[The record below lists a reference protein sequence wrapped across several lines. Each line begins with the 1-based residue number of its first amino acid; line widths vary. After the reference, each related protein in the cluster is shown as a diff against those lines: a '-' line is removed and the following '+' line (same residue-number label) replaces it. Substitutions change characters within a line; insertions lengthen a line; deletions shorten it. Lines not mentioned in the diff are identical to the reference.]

1 MQQRYDTVDG
11 MARPPV
17 YDDALRQRLLS
28 ETVEAIDTHGVDGFS
43 LRAVT
48 SAADTST
55 SAVYALFGSRDGLVA
70 AVIDDAFASF
80 GAAQLRAEADGLTAL
95 GRAYRDWALANPV
108 RYRLMF
114 GGALLACAPEDVPS
128 SDGAIAPLVR
138 TVTALLPQANEADVR
153 TRVLA
158 IWAQVH
164 GAVSLQ
170 LAGVMPDGT
179 DWRVVFEAV
188 VATIARDITQPTP

>member
-1 MQQRYDTVDG
+1 MQQRYDTVDD

-17 YDDALRQRLLS
+17 YDDVLRLRLLA
-28 ETVEAIDTHGVDGFS
+28 ETAEAIDSHGVDGFS

-48 SAADTST
+48 AAAETST

-80 GAAQLRAEADGLTAL
+80 GAAQHRAEADGLAAL
-95 GRAYRDWALANPV
+95 GWAYRDWALGNPV

-128 SDGAIAPLVR
+128 SDGAIAPLIR
-138 TVTALLPQANEADVR
+138 TVTALLPHATEADVR

-188 VATIARDITQPTP
+188 VATIARDITRPTL

>member
-1 MQQRYDTVDG
+1 

-17 YDDALRQRLLS
+17 YDDALRHRLLA
-28 ETVEAIDTHGVDGFS
+28 ETAEAIDSHGVDGFS

-48 SAADTST
+48 AAASTST

-80 GAAQLRAEADGLTAL
+80 GAAQHGAEADGLAAL
-95 GRAYRDWALANPV
+95 GWAYRDWALANPV

-128 SDGAIAPLVR
+128 SDGAMAPLIR
-138 TVTALLPQANEADVR
+138 TVTSLLPHAGEVDIR

-179 DWRVVFEAV
+179 DWRIVFEAV
-188 VATIARDITQPTP
+188 VATIARDITHSTP

>member
-1 MQQRYDTVDG
+1 MDS

-17 YDDALRQRLLS
+17 YDDALRGRVL
-28 ETVEAIDTHGVDGFS
+28 TATAEAIDEHGVNGFS

-48 SAADTST
+48 SAVETST

-80 GAAQLRAEADGLTAL
+80 GAAQHNAEPKGLAAL
-95 GRAYRDWALANPV
+95 GWAYRDWALANPV

-114 GGALLACAPEDVPS
+114 GGALLTCAPEDVPS
-128 SDGAIAPLVR
+128 SDGAILPLVR
-138 TVTALLPQANEADVR
+138 TVTALLPHASETVVR

-179 DWRVVFEAV
+179 DWRAAFESV
-188 VATIARDITQPTP
+188 VATIARDLDGLAR